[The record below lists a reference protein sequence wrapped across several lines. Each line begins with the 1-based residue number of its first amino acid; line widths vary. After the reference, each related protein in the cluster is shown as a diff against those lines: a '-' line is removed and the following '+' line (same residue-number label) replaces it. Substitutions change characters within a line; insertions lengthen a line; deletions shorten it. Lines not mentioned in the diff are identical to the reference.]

1 MLFRS
6 ESYLDAVAWTL
17 DGDAM
22 IAEDATVQD
31 SDIGANVQVMAG
43 AEIRGSTVRDSVV
56 FPNATV
62 VDCDL
67 RDSIIDEDTHV
78 EGLDLAGALIGAHTR
93 LANGE

>member
-1 MLFRS
+1 
-6 ESYLDAVAWTL
+6 
-17 DGDAM
+17 
-22 IAEDATVQD
+22 
-31 SDIGANVQVMAG
+31 
-43 AEIRGSTVRDSVV
+43 
-56 FPNATV
+56 